1 MGRSGESLPE
11 RERLQRRTCRSPEEI
26 GSRQRI
32 YGAAMSYT
40 VIFVQ
45 FLTGL
50 FYTPIILKTLGQ
62 SEYGIYSLSVSCI
75 SFLTI
80 FDGGMNA
87 AFVRFY
93 VQTKENESRKIPALN
108 GMFLKI
114 FAALS
119 VLAMI
124 AGLLFSV
131 FAQKIFGSNIRPDE
145 YPILQRCLYLLT
157 ADAVIMVVN
166 TVFTSLITANEEFV
180 FGKVVNLF
188 SAVLTP
194 ALTVPMLLN
203 GHGAVVVML
212 IRLLVAG
219 LTFLFN
225 GIFCIKA
232 LKVQFDLRKG
242 DGILL
247 KNVLLFAGAIAA
259 QAVMDQLNWQIDKW
273 ILGRVRGTGEISVY
287 SVGSSLNQYYI
298 ILAGAL
304 SGVFIAKI
312 NRLAAQGNMAELN
325 RLFQRTSR
333 ILAFFVFW
341 IMTSYI
347 FFGKSFIRCWAG
359 AEYGDSYYVGLL
371 IMLPVTA
378 SLTQGL
384 GQDIAR
390 AKNRHKLQII
400 INLIVC
406 SLNML
411 ISIPL
416 ASLFGAVGS
425 AFGSFVAEI
434 LICIVIQ
441 AFYYQKIV
449 GLDMRAYFVEMLR
462 IMKGLA
468 IPVLFG
474 GFLFKTGCVRAH
486 YAFIVMFGLLYTGIY
501 GISMW
506 LLAVNEGEKA
516 WIRGAVSGL
525 FRKTGDGR

>member
-1 MGRSGESLPE
+1 MLKEKNMRKGKYRLPE
-11 RERLQRRTCRSPEEI
+11 ISGKNQRV
-26 GSRQRI
+26 
-32 YGAAMSYT
+32 YGALMSYA

-50 FYTPIILKTLGQ
+50 LYTPLILKTLGQ
-62 SEYGIYSLSVSCI
+62 SEYGVYSLAVSCMGYM
-75 SFLTI
+75 TI
-80 FDGGMNA
+80 FDSGMNA

-93 VQTKENESRKIPALN
+93 VQTKAKKQEELPKLN
-108 GMFLKI
+108 GLFLKM
-114 FAALS
+114 FS
-119 VLAMI
+119 VLAVLGVLI
-124 AGLLFSV
+124 GILFSV
-131 FAQKIFGSNIRPDE
+131 CLREFFGTNIKPDE
-145 YPILQRCLYLLT
+145 YSLMKQCLRLLT
-157 ADAVIMVVN
+157 ADAGIMVMN
-166 TVFTSLITANEEFV
+166 CVFTSLIVANEKFV
-180 FGKVVNLF
+180 FGKAIHLL
-188 SAVLTP
+188 SSILPPVLTIP
-194 ALTVPMLLN
+194 
-203 GHGAVVVML
+203 ML
-212 IRLLVAG
+212 IRGYGAAMVLCIKMAVDG
-219 LTFLFN
+219 ITFLLN
-225 GIFCIKA
+225 SIFC
-232 LKVQFDLRKG
+232 LKSLKIRFDLRKG
-242 DGILL
+242 DVCLL
-247 KNVLLFAGAIAA
+247 RNIILFAGAIAV
-259 QAVMDQLNWQIDKW
+259 QSVMDQLNWQIDKW

-406 SLNML
+406 TLNML

-425 AFGSFVAEI
+425 AFGTFAAEI

-441 AFYYQKIV
+441 ALYYQRIV

-468 IPVLFG
+468 LPVLFG
-474 GFLFKTGCVRAH
+474 GFLFNTGCVRAH
-486 YAFIVMFGLLYTGIY
+486 YASIVMFGLLYTGVY

-516 WIRGAVSGL
+516 WIRGAASAF